1 MGRLADDG
9 SDRWSALSRSNRQH
23 YIGTQVFVCVSF
35 FLCQLSC
42 PRWWPTLWMRGCSAK
57 ITLPRFVSVSIAA
70 LFANALTFAQ
80 WLSLRDVD
88 SLPRNAFCAFCLAMF
103 GALPFL
109 SVAQYFCRALRLC
122 RTNKAAVK
130 APMTRIL
137 RAPNCSF
144 HKKCPQRR
152 TAMPKM
158 RRSASSPLRRGCR
171 SRRSLCGTHSLRFAQ
186 CANFETFFVF

>member
-1 MGRLADDG
+1 MECALAFQQTTLHWN
-9 SDRWSALSRSNRQH
+9 SSFCVCEFFFVSAVMSALVADTVDERLHRENH
-23 YIGTQVFVCVSF
+23 IAA
-35 FLCQLSC
+35 LCLC
-42 PRWWPTLWMRGCSAK
+42 
-57 ITLPRFVSVSIAA
+57 IAA